1 MKLLILV
8 TFSFISLNSFASSID
23 LSGLH
28 PLEIEAVNTAT
39 SEERALLMECLLDEK
54 TMKVD
59 DTSCVNE
66 VFGDVHN

>member
-1 MKLLILV
+1 MKTLIFLILA
-8 TFSFISLNSFASSID
+8 TLSLNSFASSID

-28 PLEIEAVNTAT
+28 TLEIQAINEAT

-54 TMKVD
+54 TMVID
-59 DTSCVNE
+59 ETSCVND